1 MKEQIFE
8 RFSPGTAYTE
18 NMTRLFPLL
27 AGLLLFPVF
36 QTEAAEKYSIIPE
49 PEKTEL
55 KRNATRTLKLLSDKT
70 SPALGKDAYR
80 LAVTPQGVHL
90 ASGGREGRMY
100 GLVTLQQLQD
110 QLAAQP
116 EGIPC
121 GVITDKPRY
130 PWRGMMVDP
139 ARHFIPIKDLKKFVD
154 LMAYYKFNK
163 LHVHLTDNQGWRLPV
178 PGYPRLKSVAS
189 KREESFGDGI
199 PHEGMYTRQEL
210 KDLVAYCAARGIEVI
225 PEIDVPGHNQALAA
239 AYPEF
244 FCFPKPDMK
253 VRTVAGNSKE
263 LVCPQKPEVW
273 KFYAAVFKELKDIF
287 PSNTVHLGGDEAPTE
302 LWKKCPLC
310 REARTKAGMKDEQE
324 QMRAFFAKMTALLDK
339 NGQTPQF
346 WYEGN
351 ADIYHPGETV
361 YAWRQD
367 QARQAIEKTKK
378 AGLNLIMA
386 SNEYC
391 YLDFPQFPGQ
401 YNWGWMQTTTLQKC
415 YELDPA
421 FGKSTA
427 EAGHIRGVHAP
438 VWAEHLPD
446 LNHLL
451 YRVYPRAMALAEAG
465 WSPMEV
471 RSWENFQRK
480 VADHRPFVLKRF
492 NYDLKRTKDNE
503 PPFRWE
509 NKK

>member
-1 MKEQIFE
+1 MI
-8 RFSPGTAYTE
+8 
-18 NMTRLFPLL
+18 RLFSLL
-27 AGLLLFPVF
+27 AGILLVP
-36 QTEAAEKYSIIPE
+36 AAMAKSADKYSIIPE
-49 PEKTEL
+49 PAKTEL
-55 KRNATRTLKLLSDKT
+55 KQSSTKILKLLSDKAT
-70 SPALGKDAYR
+70 SSLGKDAYQ
-80 LAVTPQGVHL
+80 LTVTPQGVHL
-90 ASGGREGRMY
+90 SSGGREGRMY

-110 QLAAQP
+110 QLAANSD
-116 EGIPC
+116 GIPC
-121 GVITDKPRY
+121 GVIRDRPLY
-130 PWRGMMVDP
+130 PWRGLMVDP
-139 ARHFIPIKDLKKFVD
+139 ARHFLPADDLKKFVD

-163 LHVHLTDNQGWRLPV
+163 LHLHLTDNQGWRLPV
-178 PGYPRLKSVAS
+178 PGYPKLKSISSRRA
-189 KREESFGDGI
+189 ESFGDGI
-199 PHEGMYTRQEL
+199 PHEGMYTKQEL

-225 PEIDVPGHNQALAA
+225 PEIDIPGHNEALAA

-244 FCFPKPDMK
+244 FCFPKPDLK
-253 VRTVAGNSKE
+253 VRTIAGNSKE

-287 PSNTVHLGGDEAPTE
+287 PSKTVHLGGDEAPTE

-310 REARTKAGMKDEQE
+310 REARARAGMKDEQE
-324 QMRAFFAKMTALLDK
+324 QMREFFAKMTSLLSK

-351 ADIYHPGETV
+351 AGIYHPGETV

-367 QARQAIEKTKK
+367 QARQAIDRTKK

-391 YLDFPQFPGQ
+391 YLDFPQIQGQ
-401 YNWGWMQTTTLQKC
+401 NNWGWMKTTTLQKC

-421 FGKSTA
+421 FGKPAPET
-427 EAGHIRGVHAP
+427 GHIRGVHAP
-438 VWAEHLPD
+438 AWAEHLPD
-446 LNHLL
+446 LNHVL

-465 WSPMEV
+465 WSPMNV
-471 RSWENFQRK
+471 RSWDDFRRRVE
-480 VADHRPFVLKRF
+480 DHRTFVLKRF
-492 NYDLKRTKDNE
+492 NYDLERTRENE